1 MYHKPKKIEST
12 FDIIHVPDVLLT
24 EKIMYDWI
32 LTDTKKQNLLLKQQM
47 INLKRYLEILE
58 NALIGFLA
66 KAEMTDTTAVS
77 DTQ

>member
-1 MYHKPKKIEST
+1 M
-12 FDIIHVPDVLLT
+12 IHVPDVLLT

-47 INLKRYLEILE
+47 IDLKRYLEILE

-66 KAEMTDTTAVS
+66 KAEMR
-77 DTQ
+77 